1 MAQDTRLLE
10 KARQIRLLALDVDGV
25 MTDGSL
31 HFQADGQ
38 EIKSFNILDGQGIK
52 LLLQSGMQVA
62 LITGRESPMVS
73 RRADELGIEH
83 VMQRHSDKLSAL
95 TELRHKLGLEMPQIA
110 YCGDDL
116 PDLAAIC
123 RVGLGISV
131 PNAPHY
137 IRQNAAWV
145 TERHG
150 GQGAVREICDLLLEA
165 QGHWASVLDTYLH
178 GQRRG

>member
-1 MAQDTRLLE
+1 MAQDTRLLD
-10 KARQIRLLALDVDGV
+10 KARQIRLLVLDVDGV
-25 MTDGSL
+25 MTDGTL
-31 HFQADGQ
+31 YFQADGQ
-38 EIKSFNILDGQGIK
+38 ELKAFNILDGQGLK
-52 LLLQSGMQVA
+52 LLRQSGMHVA
-62 LITGRESPMVS
+62 LITGRESSMVS

-83 VMQRHSDKLSAL
+83 VVQSRSDKLAAL
-95 TELRHKLGLEMPQIA
+95 TELRHTLGLEMPQIA

-131 PNAPHY
+131 PNAPQY
-137 IRQNAAWV
+137 VRQNAAWV

-150 GQGAVREICDLLLEA
+150 GHGAVREICDLLLEA

-178 GQRRG
+178 GQLRG